1 MQFGSGHWT
10 SAHSWFKAPL
20 GNPER
25 LSIFRGSAGTQPL
38 RISWSLAMA
47 EFSVKSFAL
56 LKLTHWSLLK
66 QGYQMHTRVFVFSTF
81 INHYFRSCNELPF
94 FTVSFITPF
103 SKFSEAKS
111 FPSLPGIPSRPSL
124 PSLPCKSVR
133 KLTVNSSFYG
143 QSGPTALFVKQN
155 WIWHTPVMQCASLTP
170 SIQLAPHLKM
180 IFCMHGDNS

>member
-1 MQFGSGHWT
+1 
-10 SAHSWFKAPL
+10 
-20 GNPER
+20 
-25 LSIFRGSAGTQPL
+25 
-38 RISWSLAMA
+38 MA
-47 EFSVKSFAL
+47 EFSVKSSL
-56 LKLTHWSLLK
+56 CLCVEGCLKLAHRSLLK
-66 QGYQMHTRVFVFSTF
+66 QVYQMHTRVFVFSTF